1 MSSNTRVANRRTGSL
16 FLLIVLFLCAWLAG
30 TSFGALEPE
39 GSDYQIKA
47 QHVFNFARFTE
58 WPPSKFPQPDSPLII
73 GVVGSNELENQ
84 LDEVVKNARI
94 NDRQVYIKHIA
105 NNAELRRCHILF
117 VSRSER
123 DRFGAILSEARGE
136 HILTIGEN
144 DRFLNRGGVVNFMDS
159 GTAVIFQINLGA
171 ARHAGLK
178 ISSKL
183 LQLRMA
189 QVVNAEGQPLYP

>member
-1 MSSNTRVANRRTGSL
+1 MRGL
-16 FLLIVLFLCAWLAG
+16 
-30 TSFGALEPE
+30 PE
-39 GSDYQIKA
+39 DGNPDYQIKA
-47 QHVFNFARFTE
+47 QHVFNFARFIE
-58 WPPSKFPQPDSPLII
+58 WPPSKFAQPDSPLII
-73 GVVGSNELENQ
+73 GVIGSGELENQ
-84 LDEVVKNARI
+84 LDEVVKGARI
-94 NDRQVYIKHIA
+94 NDRQVSIKRIT
-105 NNAELRRCHILF
+105 NDAELRRCHILF

-144 DRFLNRGGVVNFMDS
+144 DRFLNRGGIVNFLESGDS
-159 GTAVIFQINLGA
+159 VIFQINLNA

-189 QVVNAEGQPLYP
+189 QVVNSDGQIVNP

>member
-1 MSSNTRVANRRTGSL
+1 MPSANRRSARI
-16 FLLIVLFLCAWLAG
+16 LLILLICGWSLG
-30 TSFGALEPE
+30 LPGIALQEG

-47 QHVFNFARFTE
+47 QHVFNFARFIE
-58 WPPSKFPQPDSPLII
+58 WPPIKFAQPDSPLII
-73 GVVGSNELENQ
+73 GVIGSGELENQ

-94 NDRQVYIKHIA
+94 NDRQVFIKRIA
-105 NNAELRRCHILF
+105 TNAELHRCHILF
-117 VSRSER
+117 VGRSER

-144 DRFLNRGGVVNFMDS
+144 DRFLNRGGIVNFLDS
-159 GTAVIFQINLGA
+159 ENSVIFQINLSA

-189 QVVNAEGQPLYP
+189 QVVNSDGQPVSP